1 MRGLWWAPAALVGT
15 IVVLGSV
22 GLPATPFIIAGAA
35 IFGPVWGTFW
45 NWVGIFLCSLT
56 GFLLA
61 RLLGREFVERI
72 GGAKIQRA
80 EKLLHRR
87 GFMPLIAIRFLPIPF
102 TLVNAAAAVVG
113 VKLPKFL
120 AATAI
125 GLLPP
130 IAILT
135 YFSSALLDAA
145 TGDRAED
152 RPPSAR
158 RLDHRRPARLPP
170 HRHPPPP
177 AEAPPPP
184 PPHRPRRAA
193 RPQSRRPARSTDR
206 PRDYSPSAAVDL
218 GLVDQEDALAGVL
231 LGVELEVADDSA
243 EDLLERAGAEAG
255 LSPRRLG
262 DGAGGVGARWRA

>member
-1 MRGLWWAPAALVGT
+1 MSAPNTAGKPRSLRGPALKFALLLVLVVGGFLAARYTPLADYLTVEKIRGSLDAVRGLWWAPAALVGT

-72 GGAKIQRA
+72 GGDKIQRA

-145 TGDRAED
+145 TGDRAKIV
-152 RPPSAR
+152 RHLIIVSTTAALLVFLPMGIRR
-158 RLDHRRPARLPP
+158 RLRKRRHRRISTT
-170 HRHPPPP
+170 
-177 AEAPPPP
+177 
-184 PPHRPRRAA
+184 RAA
-193 RPQSRRPARSTDR
+193 RPSRS
-206 PRDYSPSAAVDL
+206 RD
-218 GLVDQEDALAGVL
+218 AGTI
-231 LGVELEVADDSA
+231 D
-243 EDLLERAGAEAG
+243 
-255 LSPRRLG
+255 
-262 DGAGGVGARWRA
+262 

>member
-1 MRGLWWAPAALVGT
+1 MSAKLPTGAPRSLRGPALKFALLLVLVVGGFLAARYTPLANYLTVEKIRGSLDAVRGLWWAPAALVGA
-15 IVVLGSV
+15 IVVLGSA

-72 GGAKIQRA
+72 GGDKIQRA

-125 GLLPP
+125 GLAPP

-145 TGDRAED
+145 TGDRAKIV
-152 RPPSAR
+152 RHLIVVSTTAALLVFLPMGIRR
-158 RLDHRRPARLPP
+158 RLRKRR
-170 HRHPPPP
+170 HRHL
-177 AEAPPPP
+177 
-184 PPHRPRRAA
+184 RTTRAA
-193 RPQSRRPARSTDR
+193 RPARRG
-206 PRDYSPSAAVDL
+206 PSAF
-218 GLVDQEDALAGVL
+218 
-231 LGVELEVADDSA
+231 
-243 EDLLERAGAEAG
+243 
-255 LSPRRLG
+255 
-262 DGAGGVGARWRA
+262 

>member
-1 MRGLWWAPAALVGT
+1 MTGVPEKPRSLRGPAVKFGVLLLLVVGGFLAARYTPLANYLTVEKIQQSLTHVRGLWWAPAALVGT
-15 IVVLGSV
+15 IVVLGSL

-45 NWVGIFLCSLT
+45 NWIGIFLATFT

-72 GGAKIQRA
+72 GGDKLARA

-87 GFMPLIAIRFLPIPF
+87 GFMPLVAIRFVPVPF

-120 AATAI
+120 LASGI

-145 TGDRAED
+145 TGDRAAIL
-152 RPPSAR
+152 RQALVVSTIAALLVFIPMGVKR
-158 RLDHRRPARLPP
+158 RLRKRKAKRLL
-170 HRHPPPP
+170 
-177 AEAPPPP
+177 AA
-184 PPHRPRRAA
+184 RAA
-193 RPQSRRPARSTDR
+193 RPKRPG
-206 PRDYSPSAAVDL
+206 SPPFPA
-218 GLVDQEDALAGVL
+218 
-231 LGVELEVADDSA
+231 
-243 EDLLERAGAEAG
+243 
-255 LSPRRLG
+255 
-262 DGAGGVGARWRA
+262 

>member
-1 MRGLWWAPAALVGT
+1 MREDPEEPRSLRGPAAKFGILLLLVIGGFLAARYTPLANYLTVEKIQASLVHVRGLWWAPAALVGT
-15 IVVLGSV
+15 IIILGSL

-45 NWVGIFLCSLT
+45 NWVGIFLATFT

-72 GGAKIQRA
+72 GGDKLQRA

-87 GFMPLIAIRFLPIPF
+87 GFMPLIAIRFVPVPF

-120 AATAI
+120 LASAI

-145 TGDRAED
+145 TGDRAAIL
-152 RPPSAR
+152 RHALFVSIAAALLVFIPMGVKR
-158 RLDHRRPARLPP
+158 RLRKRKARLLL
-170 HRHPPPP
+170 
-177 AEAPPPP
+177 
-184 PPHRPRRAA
+184 AA
-193 RPQSRRPARSTDR
+193 RATRPLRRGRVAPGD
-206 PRDYSPSAAVDL
+206 PR
-218 GLVDQEDALAGVL
+218 
-231 LGVELEVADDSA
+231 
-243 EDLLERAGAEAG
+243 
-255 LSPRRLG
+255 
-262 DGAGGVGARWRA
+262 

>member
-1 MRGLWWAPAALVGT
+1 MKVLPEQPRSLRGPAVKFALLLMLVVGGFLAARYTPLADYLKFDRIQGYLDHVRGLWWAPAALVGA
-15 IVVLGSV
+15 IVVLGSA
-22 GLPATPFIIAGAA
+22 GIPATPFIVAGAA
-35 IFGPVWGTFW
+35 IFGALWGTLW

-87 GFMPLIAIRFLPIPF
+87 GFMPLIAIRFLPVPF

-120 AATAI
+120 LASAI

-135 YFSSALLDAA
+135 YFSAALLGAA
-145 TGDRAED
+145 TGDRAAIL
-152 RPPSAR
+152 RQALIVSVTAALCVFFPIGLRR
-158 RLDHRRPARLPP
+158 RLRKRRAKRL
-170 HRHPPPP
+170 R
-177 AEAPPPP
+177 AE
-184 PPHRPRRAA
+184 RAA
-193 RPQSRRPARSTDR
+193 RPVRRGPVAR
-206 PRDYSPSAAVDL
+206 
-218 GLVDQEDALAGVL
+218 
-231 LGVELEVADDSA
+231 
-243 EDLLERAGAEAG
+243 
-255 LSPRRLG
+255 
-262 DGAGGVGARWRA
+262 

>member
-1 MRGLWWAPAALVGT
+1 MKVIPEAPRSLRGPAIKFAILVLLVVGGFLAARYTPLAEYLKIEKIQGYLDHVRGLWWAPAALVGT
-15 IVVLGSV
+15 IIVLGST

-45 NWVGIFLCSLT
+45 NWVGILLSSLT

-72 GGAKIQRA
+72 GGNKIQKA

-87 GFMPLIAIRFLPIPF
+87 GFMPLIAIRFLPVPF

-120 AATAI
+120 LASAI

-135 YFSSALLDAA
+135 YFSSALLQAA
-145 TGDRAED
+145 TGDRAAIV
-152 RPPSAR
+152 RQALIVSTTAALCVFFPIGLRR
-158 RLDHRRPARLPP
+158 RLRKRKAKRL
-170 HRHPPPP
+170 R
-177 AEAPPPP
+177 AE
-184 PPHRPRRAA
+184 RAA
-193 RPQSRRPARSTDR
+193 RPLRRGP
-206 PRDYSPSAAVDL
+206 V
-218 GLVDQEDALAGVL
+218 AG
-231 LGVELEVADDSA
+231 
-243 EDLLERAGAEAG
+243 
-255 LSPRRLG
+255 
-262 DGAGGVGARWRA
+262 